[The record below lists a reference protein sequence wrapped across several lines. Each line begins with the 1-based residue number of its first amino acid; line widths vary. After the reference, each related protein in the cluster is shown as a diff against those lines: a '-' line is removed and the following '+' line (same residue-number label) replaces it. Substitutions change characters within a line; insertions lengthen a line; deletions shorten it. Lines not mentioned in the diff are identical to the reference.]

1 MTETQGPAKPD
12 LTDGIPL
19 DKLVDGGMVV
29 GLVGDEEVLLARR
42 GEEIFAIG
50 AHCTH
55 YHAPLAD
62 GLIVGDTVRCP
73 WHHACFSLRTGE
85 ALRAPALDPIDCW
98 RVERAGDKIFVKE
111 KISASVTAKPRSAS
125 DPESVVIIGGGAAG
139 LAAADMLRR
148 EGYEGK
154 VTLLSADEAPPCDRP
169 NLSKDFLAGTAQEDW
184 IPLRSAEYYDAK
196 HIDLVLGSRVSS
208 IDVRQKRVLLESGKA
223 YAFGALLIATG
234 ADPVRLPVPGATE
247 SQVHYL
253 RTFAD
258 SRAIVAKTASAKRV
272 VVIGASFIGLE
283 VAASLR
289 TRGIEV
295 HVVAPDKTPLERV
308 MGPEVGAFIRKVHE
322 AHGVIFHLG
331 QTVGRI
337 EGNRAILSD
346 GAAIDMDFIVLG
358 VGVRPAIALGEQA
371 GLAMDKGVAV
381 NEYLETSAPGIF
393 AAGDIARWPDPHSGE
408 RIRVEH
414 WVVAERQG
422 QVAAKNILGQR
433 VRYDAVPFF
442 WSQHYDVAINYVGH
456 AEKWDATEIDGSLD
470 AKDCAVNYKLGG
482 RTLAVA
488 TIYRDLQSLQAE
500 LAMEQK
506 AQP

>member
-1 MTETQGPAKPD
+1 MADAQETSKPD
-12 LTDGIPL
+12 LKGGIAFDDL
-19 DKLVDGGMVV
+19 ADGGMVV
-29 GLVGDEEVLLARR
+29 GLVADEEVILARR
-42 GEEIFAIG
+42 GGEVFAVG

-62 GLIVGDTVRCP
+62 GLMVGDTLRCP

-85 ALRAPALDPIDCW
+85 ALRAPALDPIERW
-98 RVERAGDKIFVKE
+98 RVERVDEKIFVRE
-111 KISASVTAKPRSAS
+111 KISATVAKSPSPGGPA
-125 DPESVVIIGGGAAG
+125 SVVIVGGGAAG

-148 EGYEGK
+148 EGYEGG
-154 VTLLSADEAPPCDRP
+154 VTLISADEAPPCDRP
-169 NLSKDFLAGTAQEDW
+169 NLSKDYLAGTAQADW
-184 IPLRSAEYYDAK
+184 IPLRSAEYYKDNR
-196 HIDLVLGSRVSS
+196 INLVLDSRVSS
-208 IDVRQKRVLLESGKA
+208 IDVKRQRVQLANGTTRE
-223 YAFGALLIATG
+223 FGALLIATG
-234 ADPVRLPVPGATE
+234 ADPVRLPVPGATD

-258 SRAIVAKTASAKRV
+258 SRAIVAKAASAKRA

-308 MGPEVGAFIRKVHE
+308 MGPEVGTYIRKVHE
-322 AHGVIFHLG
+322 SHGVIFHLG
-331 QTVGRI
+331 QTVSRV
-337 EGNRAILSD
+337 EGSRAILSD
-346 GAAIDMDFIVLG
+346 GSAVEMDFIVLG
-358 VGVRPAIALGEQA
+358 VGVRPAIALCEQA
-371 GLAMDKGVAV
+371 GLAMDRGVCV
-381 NEYLETSAPGIF
+381 NEFLETSAPGIF

-456 AEKWDATEIDGSLD
+456 AEKWDAVEIDGSLD
-470 AKDCAVNYKLGG
+470 ANDCAVTYKQGG

-488 TIYRDLQSLQAE
+488 TIYRDRQSLQVE

>member
-1 MTETQGPAKPD
+1 MADAQETSKPD
-12 LTDGIPL
+12 LKAGIPFDEL
-19 DKLVDGGMVV
+19 ADGGMVV
-29 GLVGDEEVLLARR
+29 GLVADEEVILARR
-42 GEEIFAIG
+42 RGDVFAVG

-62 GLIVGDTVRCP
+62 GLMVGDTLRCP

-85 ALRAPALDPIDCW
+85 ALRAPALDPIERW
-98 RVERAGDKIFVKE
+98 RVERVGEKIFVRE
-111 KISASVTAKPRSAS
+111 KFSAPVAKSRSPSGPA
-125 DPESVVIIGGGAAG
+125 SVVIVGGGAAG

-148 EGYEGK
+148 EGYQGK
-154 VTLLSADEAPPCDRP
+154 VTLISADEAPPCDRP
-169 NLSKDFLAGTAQEDW
+169 NLSKDYLAGTAQADW
-184 IPLRSAEYYDAK
+184 IPLRSAAYYQDNR
-196 HIDLVLGSRVSS
+196 IDLVLDSRVSLM
-208 IDVRQKRVLLESGKA
+208 DVKLQRVQLANGKNFE
-223 YAFGALLIATG
+223 FGALLIATG
-234 ADPVRLPVPGATE
+234 ADPVRLPVPGATDA
-247 SQVHYL
+247 QVHYL

-258 SRAIVAKTASAKRV
+258 SRAIVAKAAAAKRV

-308 MGPEVGAFIRKVHE
+308 MGAQVGTYIRKVHE
-322 AHGVIFHLG
+322 SHGVIFHLG
-331 QTVGRI
+331 QTVSRV
-337 EGNRAILSD
+337 EGSRAILSD
-346 GAAIDMDFIVLG
+346 GSAVEMDFIVLG
-358 VGVRPAIALGEQA
+358 VGVRPSIALGEEA
-371 GLAMDKGVAV
+371 GLAMDRGVCV
-381 NEYLETSAPGIF
+381 NEFLETSAPGIF

-422 QVAAKNILGQR
+422 QIAAKNILGQR

-456 AEKWDATEIDGSLD
+456 AEKWDTVEIDGSLD
-470 AKDCAVNYKLGG
+470 ANDCAVTYKQGG

-506 AQP
+506 ALT